1 MQFACH
7 FFPCDHTNAAD
18 CLACV
23 RHVVL
28 THGRINVLYNNAG
41 LVECGLLEETSEVDV
56 VRLLETNV
64 VAAWRMCRYVVP
76 LMAALSPTG
85 SEGVCD
91 ADAAAARASALAR
104 LSAGGLSTDDT
115 LRALADVVAGNA
127 VRLPLAAPHGS
138 AVFRLLAPE
147 RACAVVNCASD
158 WGVTGA
164 PGACAYCMTKGA
176 VSLTPPSTRDS
187 LLLDAALRHRFFFR
201 PLIFRSFVLL
211 FLRFFIPSFF
221 CSFVFLFFRFFI
233 HSYFSYLLFAFVSP
247 CCVVTLCAD

>member
-7 FFPCDHTNAAD
+7 FFPCDHTNAAE

-28 THGRINVLYNNAG
+28 THGRVNVLYNNAG
-41 LVECGLLEETSEVDV
+41 LVECGLLEETSEADV

-91 ADAAAARASALAR
+91 ADADAARASALAR

-176 VSLTPPSTRDS
+176 VSAHPSLRTRPS
-187 LLLDAALRHRFFFR
+187 AARRRSAALFLLSFSHFFVLSF
-201 PLIFRSFVLL
+201 FYSFV
-211 FLRFFIPSFF
+211 FSFPRFFIPSFF
-221 CSFVFLFFRFFI
+221 HSISF
-233 HSYFSYLLFAFVSP
+233 FVSIV
-247 CCVVTLCAD
+247 CLCIALLCG

>member
-7 FFPCDHTNAAD
+7 FFPCDHTNAAE

-28 THGRINVLYNNAG
+28 THGRVNVLYNNAG
-41 LVECGLLEETSEVDV
+41 LVECGLLEETSEADV

-91 ADAAAARASALAR
+91 ADADAARASALAR

-176 VSLTPPSTRDS
+176 VSAHPSLRTRPS
-187 LLLDAALRHRFFFR
+187 AARRRSAALFLLSFSHFFVLSF
-201 PLIFRSFVLL
+201 FYSFV
-211 FLRFFIPSFF
+211 FSFPRFFIPS
-221 CSFVFLFFRFFI
+221 
-233 HSYFSYLLFAFVSP
+233 HFSYLLFAFVSP
-247 CCVVTLCAD
+247 CCVVSLCAD